1 MIKLNIDGL
10 GLNKDSKE
18 FKLLNELMELL
29 NYKGYCGSLDL
40 NIDKIERNVGNNLVF
55 RWNHWKS
62 DPEKRFNHVPDSLR
76 HHKLVEKLPDN
87 ELRNLVSYE
96 YSNSSNVRFDLIYI
110 LDDKILGFIEN
121 CYLWFNQDGKRIL
134 GEDEDSLDTEAINA
148 LIDLDFNNLDEGM
161 FEKFKSKCPYQLFK
175 DLVELMNYLIK
186 YCPHYYEN

>member
-1 MIKLNIDGL
+1 MIKLNTNGL

-18 FKLLNELMELL
+18 FKLLNELIELL
-29 NYKGYCGSLDL
+29 NYKGYCGNLDL
-40 NIDKIERNVGNNLVF
+40 NINKIEKNVGNTLVE
-55 RWNHWKS
+55 RWNYWKP
-62 DPEKRFNHVPDSLR
+62 DPEKRFDHVPDSLR

-96 YSNSSNVRFDLIYI
+96 YSNFNDRFDLIYI
-110 LDDKILGFIEN
+110 LNDKILGFIEN

>member
-40 NIDKIERNVGNNLVF
+40 NIDKIERNVGNTLVE
-55 RWNHWKS
+55 RWNYWKS
-62 DPEKRFNHVPDSLR
+62 DPEKSYNCVPDELQLYSLN
-76 HHKLVEKLPDN
+76 KALPDN
-87 ELRNLVSYE
+87 QLALFLKVEWNGNNCVC
-96 YSNSSNVRFDLIYI
+96 NVVDL
-110 LDDKILGFIEN
+110 LDDLLSTYIDINYTFDDLNEDRN
-121 CYLWFNQDGKRIL
+121 EYLIK
-134 GEDEDSLDTEAINA
+134 ESLEA
-148 LIDLDFNNLDEGM
+148 LSYLDFNYLNEEM
-161 FEKFKSKCPYQLFK
+161 FEKFKSECPYQLFK